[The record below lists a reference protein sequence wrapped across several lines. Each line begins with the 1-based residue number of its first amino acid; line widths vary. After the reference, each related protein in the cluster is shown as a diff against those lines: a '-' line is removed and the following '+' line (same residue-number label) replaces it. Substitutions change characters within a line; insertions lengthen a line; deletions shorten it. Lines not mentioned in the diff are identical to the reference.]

1 MMTRHVVPPYRRNR
15 GTRTFGIQRFRLQAG
30 TTCLLFLLLTI
41 SAFAHDPGLSH
52 VVLEQKGNELNVTA
66 TFSETEV
73 VSLDLRRAVD
83 ISIKGIRI
91 APASFATQEDSG
103 AIKVSYVFP
112 LAARGTVD
120 IRSPL
125 LEKLA
130 PGHRQYVTFDG
141 NNLVLTAQRNSSSL
155 GVSRSTFVPLLWMG
169 IEHIWFGFDHLAFL
183 LALLLAVAN
192 LREAF
197 KIITAF
203 TIAHSITLTAA
214 TFDLLRLPGNFVE
227 PVIAVS
233 IVYVGIENFFGKP
246 RTNRAL
252 VTFAFGL
259 IHGFGFATALKEMGI
274 GRDAPTALF
283 AFNLGVELGQV
294 AMAGV
299 ALPILW
305 KLRDLPETRYVQVCS
320 VIIAAAGAWWLFERI
335 ILA

>member
-1 MMTRHVVPPYRRNR
+1 MTRYVVPPSG
-15 GTRTFGIQRFRLQAG
+15 GTWCAGIPAKAG
-30 TTCLLFLLLTI
+30 TTCLLFLFLTI

-52 VVLEQKGNELNVTA
+52 VTLEQKSNALYVTA
-66 TFSETEV
+66 TFSDSEV
-73 VSLDLRRAVD
+73 ASLDLRRAIE
-83 ISIKGIRI
+83 ISINGTPVK
-91 APASFATQEDSG
+91 PASFATQEESS
-103 AIKVSYVFP
+103 AIRVSYLFP
-112 LAARGTVD
+112 LTARGSVD
-120 IRSPL
+120 IQSPL

-130 PGHRQYVTFDG
+130 PGHRQYVTFAG
-141 NNLVLTAQRNSSSL
+141 KSLVLTAQKNSTSL
-155 GVSRSTFVPLLWMG
+155 EVSGGTFVPLLRMG
-169 IEHIWFGFDHLAFL
+169 VEHIWFGFDHLAFL

-227 PVIAVS
+227 PVIALS

-259 IHGFGFATALKEMGI
+259 IHGFGFATALKELGI
-274 GRDAPTALF
+274 GRDAPTALL

-294 AMAGV
+294 TIAAV
-299 ALPILW
+299 LLQVLW
-305 KLRDLPETRYVQVCS
+305 KLRDVRETRYVQVCS
-320 VIIAAAGAWWLFERI
+320 VIIAAAGGWWLFERI